1 MPTADTI
8 LAQKGRDVITIVP
21 DDSIHAA
28 AKLMNQH
35 GIGGLV
41 VTDDDGQM
49 IGIITERD
57 VLRRVVAERRD
68 PATTAVRE
76 VMSTPVVSCRA
87 GAKLEECGAVMTAK
101 RIRHLPVAD
110 DDGLVGII
118 TSGDILAYQVEDQEA
133 TIQHLNSYIFN
144 VR

>member
-1 MPTADTI
+1 MPTAESI
-8 LAQKGRDVITIVP
+8 LALKGRDVVTIVP

-28 AKLMNQH
+28 AKLMNQR

-41 VTDDDGQM
+41 VTDDGQM

-57 VLRRVVAERRD
+57 VLRRIVAERRD
-68 PATTAVRE
+68 PATTAIRE

-87 GAKLEECGAVMTAK
+87 EAKLEECGAVMTAK
-101 RIRHLPVAD
+101 RIRHLPVTD

-118 TSGDILAYQVEDQEA
+118 TSGDILAYQIEDQEA

-144 VR
+144 LR